1 MTSRVLQAG
10 NPRNQRW
17 QNAIRRAEQHAITV
31 RHLAGE
37 MWQADSASRPGA
49 SYVVTVRDGE
59 PVRCTCAGSYG
70 ENVCQHR
77 AAVWLRVQREAGQG
91 ELPGMVGV

>member
-1 MTSRVLQAG
+1 MTSRTLQAG

-37 MWQADSASRPGA
+37 MWA
-49 SYVVTVRDGE
+49 
-59 PVRCTCAGSYG
+59 
-70 ENVCQHR
+70 
-77 AAVWLRVQREAGQG
+77 
-91 ELPGMVGV
+91 